1 MTAVVS
7 CLAVSLPEDPP
18 AHGDTRL
25 DAETLET
32 ILERV
37 RSRLLGLLAHYR
49 IPPEDG
55 EDILQHVLLTLVYKQ
70 DSIRCPERWLV
81 GALRNTCLRYWR
93 RRRRERTESTTDE
106 QLEWLSGASP
116 PVQELGDLRR
126 DLETVLG
133 RLPPRCRDVLKL
145 RYALGFRSNE
155 VAEATG
161 YRPSN
166 VRKITSRCLREL
178 GRELGAERAA
188 GSPRDP
194 VQVPDGAG

>member
-1 MTAVVS
+1 MILCIFVS
-7 CLAVSLPEDPP
+7 FPEDPP
-18 AHGDTRL
+18 AYGDARL

-32 ILERV
+32 ILGRV

-55 EDILQHVLLTLVYKQ
+55 EDILQHVLLTLLYKQ
-70 DSIRCPERWLV
+70 SSIRSPERWLV
-81 GALRNTCLRYWR
+81 GTLRNTCLRYWR
-93 RRRRERTESTTDE
+93 RRRQERTEPTSDE
-106 QLEWLSGASP
+106 QLEWLSGSSP

-126 DLETVLG
+126 DLESVLG

-145 RYALGFRSNE
+145 RYALGFGSDE
-155 VAEATG
+155 VAQATG

-178 GRELGAERAA
+178 GRELAAGRAA
-188 GSPRDP
+188 GDRPNI
-194 VQVPDGAG
+194 PDGAR